1 MQPEPMKVGAYIAG
15 LRKAKGMTQNELGE
29 RLRLSGQA
37 VSKWERGECL
47 PDTGLLLDLAE
58 VLETNADSLLRGGEP
73 VLTFAGRI
81 RVEDILQGMEGFFA
95 FPRLVGKN
103 NTLYQGM
110 IEGINRRMNLDWDE
124 DLAGREERW
133 CVELFAAEVIIQEIG
148 HGKWVDLAEVDRLFA
163 LEKWQ
168 NNIHRYAHAAGIR

>member
-1 MQPEPMKVGAYIAG
+1 MCI
-15 LRKAKGMTQNELGE
+15 RDRGE

-103 NTLYQGM
+103 NTLYPVSYTHLSAFVYNSSIAILHGRSM
-110 IEGINRRMNLDWDE
+110 LILRKILYILSFSVNFINLHYLINK
-124 DLAGREERW
+124 
-133 CVELFAAEVIIQEIG
+133 I
-148 HGKWVDLAEVDRLFA
+148 
-163 LEKWQ
+163 
-168 NNIHRYAHAAGIR
+168 

>member
-37 VSKWERGECL
+37 VSKWERRECL

-95 FPRLVGKN
+95 FPRLVG
-103 NTLYQGM
+103 
-110 IEGINRRMNLDWDE
+110 
-124 DLAGREERW
+124 
-133 CVELFAAEVIIQEIG
+133 
-148 HGKWVDLAEVDRLFA
+148 
-163 LEKWQ
+163 
-168 NNIHRYAHAAGIR
+168 

>member
-1 MQPEPMKVGAYIAG
+1 MDAGKTGELIAAR
-15 LRKAKGMTQNELGE
+15 RKELG
-29 RLRLSGQA
+29 LSQEELARRIHVTDKA

-110 IEGINRRMNLDWDE
+110 IEGINRRMNLDWEE
-124 DLAGREERW
+124 DLKGREERW
-133 CVELFAAEVIIQEIG
+133 CVELFAAEVIIQELKQ
-148 HGKWVDLAEVDRLFA
+148 GKYLDVAEVKRLFT
-163 LEKWQ
+163 LEKWRESVL
-168 NNIHRYAHAAGIR
+168 RYARDYGIW